1 MLGEC
6 CKFSPVVF
14 SELARHSHS
23 QKSGYWADRG
33 NRRTFLLA
41 FAEKVG
47 FDPMI
52 KSNWQGRT
60 AKLHANQV
68 RVTHFIHFSKLSHI
82 S

>member
-1 MLGEC
+1 MANA
-6 CKFSPVVF
+6 VTNTNF

-23 QKSGYWADRG
+23 QKSGYWADREH
-33 NRRTFLLA
+33 RRNFLLA

-68 RVTHFIHFSKLSHI
+68 RVTYLFLF
-82 S
+82 